1 MQRRT
6 FNAVAAGALLAPL
19 AGGARAQKTA
29 QSGQSGSW
37 PSRPLKLM
45 VGFPAGSTPDVV
57 ARALADGLAG
67 PLGQPVVVENH
78 PGAAGNLA
86 ASMVAKAT
94 DDHTLGI
101 VINGNLTT
109 AKVLNPALG
118 FDPAQD
124 FVPLSLLTTAPLAL
138 AAPASLPAG
147 AAFFEEAVKNGDR
160 WNYGSVGNGSVA
172 HLGMELLKS
181 RVPGLL
187 PVHVPFQGN
196 PAVVTALLGGQIQMA
211 LVPPGLVVPHV
222 KTGRL
227 RIVGLTS
234 GRSTLAPDAASL
246 RESGIRDF
254 NLEVWTA
261 LVGPARL
268 SAAAQARIAATVP
281 ALLHEAEVRQR
292 LFNQGWAAVGSD
304 AAATQARVKIEAESL
319 NAIIRTAHI
328 QAD

>member
-1 MQRRT
+1 MRRRT
-6 FNAVAAGALLAPL
+6 FHALTAGTLLAGLGRSVL
-19 AGGARAQKTA
+19 A
-29 QSGQSGSW
+29 GQSGTW
-37 PSRPLKLM
+37 PNRPVKLM

-67 PLGQPVVVENH
+67 PLGQPIVVENH

-86 ASMVAKAT
+86 ALLVAKAT

-118 FDPAQD
+118 YDPAHD
-124 FVPLSLLTTAPLAL
+124 FLPLSLLTTAPLAL
-138 AAPASLPAG
+138 AAPASLPGG
-147 AAFFEEAVKNGDR
+147 AAFFAQAVKNGDG

-234 GRSTLAPDAASL
+234 ARSALAPDAGSL
-246 RESGIRDF
+246 SEAGIRNF

-268 SAAAQARIAATVP
+268 SPAAQAGIAATVP

-292 LFNQGWAAVGSD
+292 LFNQGWTAVGSD
-304 AAATQARVKIEAESL
+304 AAATQARVKAEADSL
-319 NAIIRTAHI
+319 NEIIRSAHI